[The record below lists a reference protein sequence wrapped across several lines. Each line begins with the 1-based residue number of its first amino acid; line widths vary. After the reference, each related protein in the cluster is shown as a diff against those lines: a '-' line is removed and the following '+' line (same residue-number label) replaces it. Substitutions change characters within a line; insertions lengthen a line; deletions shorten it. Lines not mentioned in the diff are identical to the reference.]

1 MQLAT
6 NSLNSLV
13 TNLWFRHSKSFSKHC
28 PRDTFLTV
36 GRGQASCVTIEL
48 VHAGS
53 HQVFQLK
60 VCDWVCRIYK
70 YKKFMFKSF
79 VNKNCLSML
88 WSVNSR
94 SHLWPQCWRA
104 RQQWEQSWCCLN
116 CQPVRKQKLITDS
129 LKERTI
135 HRYSSLLSIR
145 LREHTTTI
153 SFWKIHVL
161 WLLRTTLKSNYTQ
174 RSDVYIIIYL
184 FRSTL

>member
-1 MQLAT
+1 MLA
-6 NSLNSLV
+6 V
-13 TNLWFRHSKSFSKHC
+13 IKSFNLKSVIEC
-28 PRDTFLTV
+28 V
-36 GRGQASCVTIEL
+36 ASTNTKSLCLEALLIKIVL
-48 VHAGS
+48 
-53 HQVFQLK
+53 L
-60 VCDWVCRIYK
+60 
-70 YKKFMFKSF
+70 MF
-79 VNKNCLSML
+79 

-94 SHLWPQCWRA
+94 SHLWPQYWRA

-174 RSDVYIIIYL
+174 RSDVHIIIYL

>member
-135 HRYSSLLSIR
+135 NRYSSLFI
-145 LREHTTTI
+145 H
-153 SFWKIHVL
+153 KIK
-161 WLLRTTLKSNYTQ
+161 RTYNHYFFLKNPCTMAFTNNFKIKLHAKVWCLY
-174 RSDVYIIIYL
+174 YHL
-184 FRSTL
+184 FI